1 MARSVCVRAC
11 VLLLITRACTYL
23 LAQELIRLEDLR
35 KDGQLERR
43 EGGLLERGRKVGEQ
57 DAPAVELRLRAS

>member
-1 MARSVCVRAC
+1 MHGVQRVRVCAAAHNA
-11 VLLLITRACTYL
+11 RACTYL